1 MSAGIFAGDDIR
13 DNRAE
18 LERKV
23 AQTLEIAKAKG
34 GTAAAVS
41 LSLDQG
47 LSVSVRQGE
56 VETLEF
62 QRDRGLGVTVYHGQ
76 SKGHASSGDLSEKA
90 LAEAVDA
97 ALSIAKYTAEDP
109 HAGLADADLMATE
122 FPDFDLYHNWD
133 VSSEQAIELALEVE
147 QAALDVDS
155 RITNSDGGSV
165 YTGRGLRVFGNSH
178 GFVASV
184 SGTNHSISAAVIAE
198 DADGAM
204 QRDYWFDSKRN
215 AAKMDAAKQVGRQA
229 GERTIARLG
238 ARQLETMS
246 SPVVYAAPVARGLI
260 GHFMGAIQGGAI
272 YRKSSFMLDKVDQQV
287 FNSNIQIAENPHLV
301 GGNSSSS
308 FDGEGVA
315 TRAQSFVIDGVLQQY
330 SLGSYSARQLGL
342 QTTANAGGVRNLS
355 LASTAGDLASM
366 LAEMGSGLLVTELM
380 GQGVNNV
387 TGDYSR
393 GASGFWVEN
402 GVIAYPVE
410 EITIAGN
417 LTQMYQSIVA
427 VGSDVDR
434 RGNIAC
440 GSIMIESMSIAGAE

>member
-1 MSAGIFAGDDIR
+1 MSTGVFAGDDIR

-23 AQTLEIAKAKG
+23 AQTLELAKAKG
-34 GTAAAVS
+34 GTAASVS

-76 SKGHASSGDLSEKA
+76 SKGHASSGDLSDSA
-90 LAEAVDA
+90 LAEAVEA
-97 ALSIAKYTAEDP
+97 ALSIAKYTAADP
-109 HAGLADADLMATE
+109 HAGLADADLMATD
-122 FPDFDLYHNWD
+122 FADFDLYHPWD
-133 VSSEQAIELALEVE
+133 VSTEQAIELALEVE
-147 QAALDVDS
+147 QAAIDVDS

-178 GFVASV
+178 GFVASA

-198 DADGAM
+198 DADGSM

-215 AAKMDAAKQVGRQA
+215 AATMDAASQVGRLA

-238 ARQLETMS
+238 ARQLGTMS

-272 YRKSSFMLDKVDQQV
+272 YRKSSFMLDKVGQQV
-287 FNSNIQIAENPHLV
+287 FSDQIQIAENPHLV

-315 TRAQSFVIDGVLQQY
+315 TRAQSFVIDGVLQKY
-330 SLGSYSARQLGL
+330 TLGSYSARQLGL
-342 QTTANAGGVRNLS
+342 KTTANSGGVRNLTVN
-355 LASTAGDLASM
+355 STAGDLASL
-366 LAEMGSGLLVTELM
+366 LATMGTGLLVTELM
-380 GQGVNNV
+380 GQGVNSV

-417 LTQMYQSIVA
+417 LSRMYQSVMA

-440 GSIMIESMSIAGAE
+440 GSIMLESMSIAGAQ

>member
-1 MSAGIFAGDDIR
+1 MSEGIFSGDDIR

-23 AQTLEIAKAKG
+23 AQTLELAKAKG
-34 GTAAAVS
+34 GTAASVS

-76 SKGHASSGDLSEKA
+76 SKGHASSGDLSDGA
-90 LAEAVDA
+90 LAEAVEA
-97 ALSIAKYTAEDP
+97 ALSIAKYTAADP
-109 HAGLADADLMATE
+109 HAGLADAELMATE
-122 FPDFDLYHNWD
+122 FPDFQLYHPWE
-133 VSSEQAIELALEVE
+133 VSTEQAIELALEVE

-178 GFVASV
+178 GFVASA

-204 QRDYWFDSKRN
+204 QRDYWFDSQRN
-215 AAKMDAAKQVGRQA
+215 AANMEAAKQVGRLA

-238 ARQLETMS
+238 ARQLGTMS
-246 SPVVYAAPVARGLI
+246 SPIVYAAPVARGLI

-272 YRKSSFMLDKVDQQV
+272 YRKSSFMLDKVGQQV
-287 FNSNIQIAENPHLV
+287 FNDQIQIAENPHLI

-308 FDGEGVA
+308 FDSEGVA
-315 TRAQSFVIDGVLQQY
+315 TRAQSIVIDGVLQHY
-330 SLGSYSARQLGL
+330 TMGSYSARQLGL

-355 LASTAGDLASM
+355 VSSTSGDLASL
-366 LAEMGSGLLVTELM
+366 LASMGTGLLVTELM
-380 GQGVNNV
+380 GQGVNSV

-393 GASGFWVEN
+393 GASGFWIEN

-417 LTQMYQSIVA
+417 LSQMYQSIVA
-427 VGSDVDR
+427 IGSDVDK

-440 GSIMIESMSIAGAE
+440 GSIMLESMSIAGAE